1 MSSVCLV
8 FDAYEKIGE
17 TTIED
22 SIKNELSGDF
32 ERLMLAV
39 GKKHIKSTTL
49 RHDWCQVVKFTLI
62 YSYLLF
68 SNSPVHKER
77 SHVLCKAPLQVN
89 EGKQKVKNSC
99 SV

>member
-49 RHDWCQVVKFTLI
+49 RHDWCQVVKFTGVSLI
-62 YSYLLF
+62 YFFLTVQCIRNVPMFYAKRLYKSM
-68 SNSPVHKER
+68 K
-77 SHVLCKAPLQVN
+77 VN
-89 EGKQKVKNSC
+89 KK
-99 SV
+99 